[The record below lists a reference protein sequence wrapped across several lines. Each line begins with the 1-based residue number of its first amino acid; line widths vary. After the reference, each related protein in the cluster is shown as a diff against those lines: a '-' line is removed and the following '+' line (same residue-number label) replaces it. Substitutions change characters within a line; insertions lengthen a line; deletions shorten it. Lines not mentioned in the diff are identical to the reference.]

1 MDISS
6 FDILGWLPALL
17 LGLGL
22 AASSGLRAFLPLLM
36 LALAAHWKVAGIEL
50 SGPFAW
56 LSSPLALGTLSVA
69 TIIEVAG
76 DKIPVVDHFLD
87 GIGTIVR
94 PLAGTLAAAAVIQ
107 TKDPATAALI
117 GLVVA
122 GPVVAGPVVAGPVAL
137 SVHSAKAGTRGVSSA
152 TTLGV
157 ANPIVSIF
165 EDITAFLV
173 GLLALLAPLLVP
185 LMLVCLGV
193 VGYKVVMLAKRLKA
207 RRANGQVL
215 GS

>member
-1 MDISS
+1 MPISS
-6 FDILGWLPALL
+6 FDVLQWLPAVL

-36 LALAAHWKVAGIEL
+36 LAMAARWNIFNIEL
-50 SGPFAW
+50 SGPFLW
-56 LSSPLALGTLSVA
+56 LSSPLALGTLAVA
-69 TIIEVAG
+69 TVIEIAG

-87 GIGTIVR
+87 TIGTVIR
-94 PLAGTLAAAAVIQ
+94 PLAGTLAAAAVLN
-107 TKDPATAALI
+107 TDDPVMAALVGLII
-117 GLVVA
+117 GA
-122 GPVVAGPVVAGPVAL
+122 PIAL
-137 SVHSAKAGTRGVSSA
+137 GVHGAKATTRGVSSA

-165 EDITAFLV
+165 EDATAFLV
-173 GLLALLAPLLVP
+173 GLLALLSPLLVP

-193 VGYKVVMLAKRLKA
+193 VGWKLVTLVKRIKA
-207 RRANGQVL
+207 RKVSGKTV